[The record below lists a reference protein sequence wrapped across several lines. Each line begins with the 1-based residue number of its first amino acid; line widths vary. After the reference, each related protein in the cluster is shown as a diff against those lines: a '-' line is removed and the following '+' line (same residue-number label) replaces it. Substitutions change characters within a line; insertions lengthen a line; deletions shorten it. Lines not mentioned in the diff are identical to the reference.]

1 MGANTSA
8 HATTSVGAPTSAHA
22 PTSADELL
30 ELGDRVI
37 GWAHDTE
44 QLEVVVAVGTD
55 TEIRAYGGEVESF
68 SSAKSMGAGIRVIA
82 DQRQGFAYAGTLDE
96 EVLAETLAEARDNAK
111 FATPDEHLG
120 LAEPDGHEYAKLD
133 LHQNKVADFPTEQK
147 IQLALELERAVK
159 GGDPRIIGVE
169 AADYSDSVSSAAI
182 VSTAGI
188 RYGDTDAN
196 SFVTAYSIAQQDD
209 DTQTG
214 FGYSI
219 DRDPQRLDIATAAAD
234 AVNRATRLLGA
245 KKPASQRTRVILDPW
260 VTAQLLGIVGATL
273 SGEAVIKG
281 RSLFANRLGEKIAND
296 NISLVDDPT
305 NPLAFTA
312 GESDGEGLATR
323 RNVLVEDGQLQMFVH
338 DSYSARRMDAS
349 STGSAVRG
357 VSSTPT
363 PGCQALSLA
372 VGQHDQQELCRQAGE
387 AVLIQSVSGLH
398 SGVNPISGDFSC
410 GAEGLRITGGGQAEP
425 LKEFTIA
432 STIQRL
438 LLNIAQVGSDLEW
451 LPMSSAGVSLLIDDV
466 TVSGD

>member
-8 HATTSVGAPTSAHA
+8 GGASAQHTT
-22 PTSADELL
+22 ADELL
-30 ELGDRVI
+30 ELGDRII
-37 GWAHDTE
+37 GWARDTE

-55 TEIRAYGGEVESF
+55 TEIRAYDGEVESF

-82 DQRQGFAYAGTLDE
+82 NQRQGFAYAGTLDE
-96 EVLAETLAEARDNAK
+96 AVLGETLKEARDNAK
-111 FATPDEHLG
+111 FATPDEYLG
-120 LAEPDGHEYAKLD
+120 LAEPDGQQYAKLD
-133 LHQNKVADFPTEQK
+133 LYDSKVADFPTDQK
-147 IQLALELERAVK
+147 IQLALDLERAVK

-169 AADYSDSVSSAAI
+169 SADYSDSVSAAAI

-188 RYGDTDAN
+188 RYGDIDAN

-214 FGYSI
+214 FGFSI
-219 DRDPQRLDIATAAAD
+219 DRNPQALDIAEAAAD
-234 AVNRATRLLGA
+234 AVHRATRLLGA

-273 SGEAVIKG
+273 SGEAVLKG
-281 RSLFANRLGEKIAND
+281 RSLFANRLGEEIASAD
-296 NISLVDDPT
+296 ITLVDDPT
-305 NPLAFTA
+305 NPLAFSA

-323 RNVLVEDGQLQMFVH
+323 RNVLVEDGRLQMFVH
-338 DSYSARRMDAS
+338 DSYSARRMDAN

-357 VSSTPT
+357 VSSTPA
-363 PGCQALSLA
+363 PGCQALSLTT
-372 VGQHDQQELCRQAGE
+372 GPHDQQELCRLAGD
-387 AVLIQSVSGLH
+387 AVLVQSVSGLH

-410 GAEGLRITGGGQAEP
+410 GAEGLRITDGAPAEP

-438 LLNIAQVGSDLEW
+438 LLNISQVGSDLEW